1 MLHVLH
7 HVIAISLG
15 EVNKR
20 FCQSRVSG
28 ESLIGDYSRQQ
39 QHRFDTDL
47 HAGRS
52 GAGTGAHGRMLDL
65 LDLPGAFIL
74 SREVCAYV

>member
-15 EVNKR
+15 EVNTR

-28 ESLIGDYSRQQ
+28 ASLIGDYSHQ

-52 GAGTGAHGRMLDL
+52 SAGTSAHGRTLDL
-65 LDLPGAFIL
+65 LDLTGAFNL
-74 SREVCAYV
+74 SREVCAYI